1 LIEEFKSMQNILDEV
16 RKDSEYLYGLSERLV
31 TLKIKYNNDAE
42 MIRKLTEEIQRFEYE
57 SREIV
62 ASNKLLQVKFMSDVG
77 EY

>member
-1 LIEEFKSMQNILDEV
+1 MQNILDEV